1 MQLTATINST
11 ALDFAKRVRDA
22 GCRPAPD
29 SFFVL
34 PDPPATQVGEI
45 AIPET
50 ASEPVRTGTIVA
62 LGEQPSMSHTSPWR
76 EILGVGRRVQWTGGY
91 HEPLVVCGRN
101 VLRMV
106 TQDVAAFFEE

>member
-1 MQLTATINST
+1 MPPTATISDV
-11 ALDFAKRVRDA
+11 ALDFAKALSDS

-34 PDPPATQVGEI
+34 PDPPVTQVGEI

-50 ASEPVRTGTIVA
+50 ASEPVHAGTIVA
-62 LGEQPSMSHTSPWR
+62 IGLFPSLNSQNPWR
-76 EILGVGRRVQWTGGY
+76 EILAVGRRVQWTGGY
-91 HEPLVVCGRN
+91 HDSLSVCGRR

-106 TQDVAAFFEE
+106 PQDVAAFYDE